1 MKLIQ
6 FIFALVFIAF
16 NEIIKFC
23 IKRPGISLL
32 LIFVLWVNS
41 LPLPDEKIVIVKQ
54 DSLSQIERT
63 LTTQQSLAICG
74 GKFVN
79 PDSGWTGGYRK
90 SIDQNPLDRGPDRN
104 PYAGPRYA
112 GDNNDFSSSGSG
124 NGNNNPW
131 ENEDIPPKSDWK
143 PDKDYWKKFHPDYEK
158 KKRMK
163 SVKLPKKIKVVMM
176 TY

>member
-1 MKLIQ
+1 MMKLIQ

-32 LIFVLWVNS
+32 LIFVVWVNS

-79 PDSGWTGGYRK
+79 PDSGGREVTV
-90 SIDQNPLDRGPDRN
+90 DP
-104 PYAGPRYA
+104 
-112 GDNNDFSSSGSG
+112 
-124 NGNNNPW
+124 
-131 ENEDIPPKSDWK
+131 
-143 PDKDYWKKFHPDYEK
+143 
-158 KKRMK
+158 
-163 SVKLPKKIKVVMM
+163 
-176 TY
+176 